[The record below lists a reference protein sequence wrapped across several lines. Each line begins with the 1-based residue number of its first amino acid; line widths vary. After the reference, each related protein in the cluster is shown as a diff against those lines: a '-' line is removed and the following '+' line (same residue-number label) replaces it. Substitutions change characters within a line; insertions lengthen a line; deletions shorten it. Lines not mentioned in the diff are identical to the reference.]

1 MSMIS
6 KRSASLLFNL
16 PLNLRP
22 LTTSRLYATQ
32 TGLGTTST
40 GPNLPPRRG
49 VTIFND
55 DGRVPWGQLS
65 PAEKVARTT
74 QQSFNGGMV
83 VLGLVLTS
91 GVAYFMWTEVF
102 SPDSKITH
110 FNRAVTQL
118 KADSRV
124 VDLLGESSQ
133 ISAYGERSWS
143 RWTRNRPIA

>member
-1 MSMIS
+1 MSLIP
-6 KRSASLLFNL
+6 KRSASLLNL

-32 TGLGTTST
+32 TGLGTTT
-40 GPNLPPRRG
+40 TAQKLPPRRG
-49 VTIFND
+49 VTVFND

-74 QQSFNGGMV
+74 QQSFNGGIV

-118 KADSRV
+118 KADPRV

-143 RWTRNRPIA
+143 KWTRNRPIA